1 MAAVTCEDDV
11 SKLKKG
17 KHVTDENIIKT
28 IQAVGH
34 CFCELRE
41 NKLGTKGHPIVG
53 PRHTLFHWMDLMD
66 LVANELNL
74 KFLDVPEPAVIYH
87 ILCQVDV
94 APLKDEKHTYASQG
108 WQGSKSYWRGPASAR
123 RPRLCPHRRAIR
135 LLRRRQ
141 GPYYTVSVNVSSN
154 LC

>member
-41 NKLGTKGHPIVG
+41 NTLGTKGHPIVG

-94 APLKDEKHTYASQG
+94 APLKDEKHTYT
-108 WQGSKSYWRGPASAR
+108 
-123 RPRLCPHRRAIR
+123 PHRDGKAAIPTFVAPLPPAVR
-135 LLRRRQ
+135 GSALVVVPSVSYGAGKDR
-141 GPYYTVSVNVSSN
+141 TVLSR
-154 LC
+154 

>member
-1 MAAVTCEDDV
+1 
-11 SKLKKG
+11 
-17 KHVTDENIIKT
+17 
-28 IQAVGH
+28 
-34 CFCELRE
+34 
-41 NKLGTKGHPIVG
+41 
-53 PRHTLFHWMDLMD
+53 MD

-87 ILCQVDV
+87 ILCQVDA

-141 GPYYTVSVNVSSN
+141 GLLYC
-154 LC
+154 LGERF